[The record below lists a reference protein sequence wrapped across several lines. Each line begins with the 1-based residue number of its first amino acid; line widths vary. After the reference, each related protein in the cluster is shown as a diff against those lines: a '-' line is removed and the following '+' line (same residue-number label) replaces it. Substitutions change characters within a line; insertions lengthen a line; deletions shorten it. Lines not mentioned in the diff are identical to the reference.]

1 VNPDDRHFWRRFL
14 CVLAVSIATLLAFAS
29 PASAHAE
36 LLSTTPSYGADLANS
51 PKLIQLLFNEG
62 IKPVSGGLRL
72 VREDSTQISTGT
84 PRTIANGFEVAI
96 PTLEPGAYVF
106 GWRIVSDDGHPLR
119 GAFTF
124 RVGNS
129 GDQSAAA
136 SLAQSLLGGS
146 TRDPVTTSIYNVV
159 RVLRLMATF
168 LAIGLAT
175 FFLKLRG
182 AVFTVDRFRRLVI
195 VCGVIGVLAEI
206 AVLLLYG
213 PFVSGRTVSSVADGV
228 LLDDTLHDPVGRVAG
243 LRIAVFIALWMFS
256 SRRPSGKTVHRVFV
270 VGVALVASFTQLFPG
285 HGTIGRW
292 APFSTLFSV
301 GHVLAAGAWLGSL
314 AVLGAAFLRSERL
327 DRIRSSSVFSSI
339 ATVSLAVL
347 LATGAFA
354 SLRQVGTLRAL
365 TSTTF
370 GRVLLAKLALVALV
384 VLLGLRNRRRLPTMI
399 DRAATGSIDNFRRSV
414 IRESRLSLTI
424 VVASVLLSSLEPARN
439 AVRQPVS
446 TTIQTESLLVDL
458 TVEPASRRGTH
469 EIHLY
474 ALQPT
479 GLPQP
484 ISAISAVASLPEKGI
499 ERLPLKLVRAG
510 SNHFEI
516 LQADLA
522 IPGNWRFEVTVNI
535 DDFSEVTG
543 SARVN
548 VR

>member
-1 VNPDDRHFWRRFL
+1 M
-14 CVLAVSIATLLAFAS
+14 AFAG

-36 LLSTTPSYGADLANS
+36 LLSTTPSYGADLARS
-51 PKLIQLLFNEG
+51 PKSIQLIFNEG
-62 IKPVSGGLRL
+62 VKPISGGLRL

-84 PRTIANGFEVAI
+84 PRSIDNGFEVSV

-106 GWRIVSDDGHPLR
+106 GWRVVSDDGHPLR

-124 RVGNS
+124 RVGNT
-129 GDQSAAA
+129 GDQNAAA

-159 RVLRLMATF
+159 RVLRLLATF
-168 LAIGLAT
+168 VAIGLAA
-175 FFLKLRG
+175 FFLKLAG
-182 AVFTVDRFRRLVI
+182 AVFTVDRFRRLVL
-195 VCGVIGVLAEI
+195 VCGIGGVLAEI
-206 AVLLLYG
+206 ANLVLYG
-213 PFVSGRTVSSVADGV
+213 PFVSGRTISAVADGV

-243 LRIAVFIALWMFS
+243 IRVALFVALFMFS
-256 SRRPSGKTVHRVFV
+256 SRRPSGNTLHRVFV
-270 VGVALVASFTQLFPG
+270 AGVALTLSFTQLFPG

-292 APFSTLFSV
+292 APFATLFSV

-314 AVLGAAFLRSERL
+314 AVLGMALLRTERL

-339 ATVSLAVL
+339 ATVSLFVL
-347 LATGAFA
+347 LVTGAFA
-354 SLRQVGTLRAL
+354 SVRQVGSLRAL

-370 GRVLLAKLALVALV
+370 GKVLLAKLVLVALV
-384 VLLGLRNRRRLPTMI
+384 GLLGLRNRRRLPNMV
-399 DRAATGSIDNFRRSV
+399 DRTAHGSIDNFRRSV
-414 IRESRLSLTI
+414 LRESQLSITI
-424 VVASVLLSSLEPARN
+424 VIASVLLSSLEPARI

-446 TTIQTESLLVDL
+446 TTIETESVLVDL
-458 TVEPASRRGTH
+458 TVEPVGRRGTH

-474 ALQPT
+474 ALQPS

-484 ISAISAVASLPEKGI
+484 VSAISAVASLPEKGI

-516 LQADLA
+516 LKADLA
-522 IPGNWRFEVTVNI
+522 IPGNWRFEVTVNV
-535 DDFSEVTG
+535 DEFSEVTG